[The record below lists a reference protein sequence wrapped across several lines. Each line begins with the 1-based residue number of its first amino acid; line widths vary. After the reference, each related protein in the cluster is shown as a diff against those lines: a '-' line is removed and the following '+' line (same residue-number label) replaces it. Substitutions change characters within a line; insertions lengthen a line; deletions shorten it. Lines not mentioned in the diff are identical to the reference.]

1 MDLIDQLQALAA
13 RAEKTAESLTNE
25 DATKMAL
32 IAPFIQA
39 LGYDIF
45 NPMEVKPEFSADL
58 PGVNKKDERVDYA
71 VLENGEPKILVEA
84 KSYGTDLRQAE
95 MGQLSR
101 YFHATN
107 ARIGILS
114 NGRIFQFFSDLDD
127 KNKMDSKP
135 FAEIDLFDLQSA
147 PLDQIKQLS
156 KSMFDIDTLLQ
167 SAERLKYLRGV
178 KEQIRD
184 ELTDPSE
191 WLVKEMARR
200 VHSAERITTQTL
212 EKFKPIV
219 ADAIK
224 LYINER
230 INKRLEEAMK
240 APEVV
245 TAPAPE
251 EVSRPDADAIV
262 TTSDEMEGLYIVRA
276 ICASEID
283 PNRLSEKDTK
293 AYCNVLLDQNSW
305 KAIVR
310 LHFNGGQK
318 KIEIFDDAEPK
329 LVQVDTPSEIYRHA
343 DRVRAALR
351 KKLA

>member
-1 MDLIDQLQALAA
+1 MDLIDHLQALAD
-13 RAEKTAESLTNE
+13 RAEKTEKSLTNE

-32 IAPFIQA
+32 IAPFLQA

-58 PGVNKKDERVDYA
+58 PGINKKDERVDYA

-84 KSYGTDLRQAE
+84 KSYSTDLKNAE

-101 YFHATN
+101 YFHATK

-114 NGRIFQFFSDLDD
+114 NGRVFQFFSDLDD
-127 KNKMDSKP
+127 KNKMDAKP

-178 KEQIRD
+178 KEQIRA
-184 ELTDPSE
+184 ELSDPSE

-200 VHSAERITTQTL
+200 VHSAERITSQAL

-219 ADAIK
+219 IDAIK
-224 LYINER
+224 LYINDR
-230 INKRLEEAMK
+230 VNKVLKDAMNK
-240 APEVV
+240 TPDPVPEPVPLAPE
-245 TAPAPE
+245 
-251 EVSRPDADAIV
+251 DAIV
-262 TTSDEMEGLYIVRA
+262 TTPEELEGLYIVRA
-276 ICASEID
+276 ICASEIE

-293 AYCNVLLDQNSW
+293 TYCNVLLDQNSW

-310 LHFNGGQK
+310 LHFNGSK
-318 KIEIFDDAEPK
+318 KRVEIFDDAEPR
-329 LVQVDTPSEIYRHA
+329 LVPIGNPGEIYQYA
-343 DRVRAALR
+343 DRVRAAL
-351 KKLA
+351 KAKLA